1 MLLLTLGAEGVNAAE
16 WVTVKRVNDGDTVQ
30 LADGRFVRYIGV
42 NAPEINHERNT
53 AEPFGFEARAR
64 NIELVGTQ
72 RIRLE
77 FDIERFDDYGRTLA
91 YVFLPDGSMVNE
103 KLLQSGMAHCLY
115 KMPNI
120 KYEAR
125 LLKAQ
130 REAMQDRRGMWREWR
145 EKEGRY
151 VGNRNSRRFHASSL
165 PGSKAY
171 LPQKPH
177 RVFEALGRLLGRL
190 CTRQGVPKKI
200 FLRPIEMIGRNF
212 DLSRKK
218 EDGER
223 AHPTL
228 CIPVPASLIETT
240 YRNNGRSF

>member
-1 MLLLTLGAEGVNAAE
+1 MFLKRLALGFALLLTLGAEGVNAGE
-16 WVTVKRVNDGDTVQ
+16 WATVRRVADGDTIQ
-30 LADGRFVRYIGV
+30 LTDGRLVRYIGV
-42 NAPEINHERNT
+42 NAPEIDHARNT
-53 AEPFGFEARAR
+53 AAPFGFEAREY
-64 NIELVGTQ
+64 NIALVGTQ

-130 REAMQDRRGMWREWR
+130 RAAMQERRGMWREWR

-151 VGNRNSRRFHASSL
+151 VGNRNSRRFHTAACPEAKRISSKNRIVF
-165 PGSKAY
+165 SKRWDAFQAGY
-171 LPQKPH
+171 SP
-177 RVFEALGRLLGRL
+177 
-190 CTRQGVPKKI
+190 
-200 FLRPIEMIGRNF
+200 
-212 DLSRKK
+212 SR
-218 EDGER
+218 ECQTE
-223 AHPTL
+223 
-228 CIPVPASLIETT
+228 
-240 YRNNGRSF
+240 

>member
-1 MLLLTLGAEGVNAAE
+1 MLRKSIALGFALLLLFCADGLGAEQ
-16 WVTVKRVNDGDTVQ
+16 WVSVKRVTDGDTVK

-42 NAPEINHERNT
+42 DAPEINHERNA
-53 AEPFGFEARAR
+53 AEPFGFDARGL
-64 NIELVGTQ
+64 NFELIGSR

-103 KLLQSGMAHCLY
+103 KLLQSGLAHCLY

-145 EKEGRY
+145 EKG
-151 VGNRNSRRFHASSL
+151 GPIRRQPQLAAVSHGGL
-165 PGSKAY
+165 PGSKAH
-171 LPQKPH
+171 LSQEPH
-177 RVFEALGRLLGRL
+177 PIFEELGRLLGRL
-190 CTRQGVPKKI
+190 FPFKRMPGTFCPTQ
-200 FLRPIEMIGRNF
+200 LR
-212 DLSRKK
+212 
-218 EDGER
+218 
-223 AHPTL
+223 
-228 CIPVPASLIETT
+228 SLEQK
-240 YRNNGRSF
+240 NGAPRRSGAPFFQYF

>member
-1 MLLLTLGAEGVNAAE
+1 MLKKLLTLGFILLLTLCAGTVSAEE
-16 WVTVKRVNDGDTVQ
+16 WVKVKRVIDGDTVQ
-30 LADGRFVRYIGV
+30 LSDGRSVRYIGV

-53 AEPFGFEARAR
+53 AEPFGFEARKR

-77 FDIERFDDYGRTLA
+77 FDMEHFDDYGRTLA

-103 KLLQSGMAHCLY
+103 KLLRSGMAYCLY

-130 REAMQDRRGMWREWR
+130 REAMQDRRGVWGEWR

-151 VGNRNSRRFHASSL
+151 VGNRNSRRFHLSYCPEVKRISPKNRIAF
-165 PGSKAY
+165 SKRWDAFWAGY
-171 LPQKPH
+171 AP
-177 RVFEALGRLLGRL
+177 A
-190 CTRQGVPKKI
+190 
-200 FLRPIEMIGRNF
+200 
-212 DLSRKK
+212 K
-218 EDGER
+218 ECQ
-223 AHPTL
+223 P
-228 CIPVPASLIETT
+228 
-240 YRNNGRSF
+240 